1 MSTRLLQVVTAVAV
15 LLGLAAFNSIY
26 VVYEYERAVKL
37 EFGRV
42 VQADVPPG
50 LHFKLPIV
58 HVVRKFD
65 GRIVSLNSEPQSF
78 LTSEKKGVIVD
89 AYIKWRV
96 EEVQTFYTS
105 TSGDS
110 SRANRLLEQRV
121 NAGLRDEFAVR
132 TVREVVSGERDQLM
146 SALVSQLNE
155 TVGEELGVEVVDVRV
170 KRIDLPDQ
178 VSESVY
184 QRMRSERKRIAQELR
199 AEGQETA
206 NVIRAGAERQR
217 TVLLAEAYRD
227 AEKLRGEGDAKSAQ
241 IYSEAYG
248 MDPEFFLFQRSLK
261 AYVENFSSKQ
271 DLLLLN
277 PDSDYLRFLIDSEPS
292 RQ

>member
-1 MSTRLLQVVTAVAV
+1 MSTRLFQSIIVLAV
-15 LLGLAAFNSIY
+15 LIGLAAYNSIY
-26 VVYEYERAVKL
+26 IVYEYERAVKL

-42 VQADVPPG
+42 VQADVAPG
-50 LHFKLPIV
+50 LYFKLPIV

-65 GRIVSLNSEPQSF
+65 ARLLSLNSEPQSF

-89 AYIKWRV
+89 SYIKWRV
-96 EEVQTFYTS
+96 KDVQTFYTS
-105 TSGDS
+105 TSGDLG
-110 SRANRLLEQRV
+110 RANRLLEQRV

-146 SALVSQLNE
+146 SSLVEQLNR
-155 TVGEELGVEVVDVRV
+155 TVGNELGVEVVDVRV

-184 QRMRSERKRIAQELR
+184 QRMRSERRRIAQELR
-199 AEGQETA
+199 AEGQEAA
-206 NVIRAGAERQR
+206 NVIRAGADRQR

-227 AEKLRGEGDAKSAQ
+227 AEKLRGEGDAKSAR
-241 IYSEAYG
+241 IYSDSYG
-248 MDPEFFLFQRSLK
+248 LDPEFFLFQRSLK

-271 DLLLLN
+271 DLLLLSPN
-277 PDSDYLRFLIDSEPS
+277 SDYLRFLKESSPNK
-292 RQ
+292 